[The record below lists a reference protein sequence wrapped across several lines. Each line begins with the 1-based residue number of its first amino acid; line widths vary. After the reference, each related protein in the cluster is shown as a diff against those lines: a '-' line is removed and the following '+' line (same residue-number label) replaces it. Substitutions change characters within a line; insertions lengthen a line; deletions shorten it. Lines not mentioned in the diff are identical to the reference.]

1 MAYVALATLVLLL
14 PLVAESVRF
23 FTLGGDEQHRSKLW
37 IQHCHANQVLCV
49 VVVSLWCGFGE
60 FLISKPIF
68 VFWLVPSVIMAAARA
83 IRLAISKNVLAARW
97 TTTDCLRIVFWATI
111 SATAPL
117 LMAASAIHDLLARN
131 FWGMA
136 PGGRNNSSHRH
147 CAAPFRSRNE
157 IASRKIR
164 HSA

>member
-14 PLVAESVRF
+14 PLAAESVRV
-23 FTLGGDEQHRSKLW
+23 FTLGGDEKHRLKLW

-83 IRLAISKNVLAARW
+83 IRLAISKNALGARW
-97 TTTDCLRIVFWATI
+97 TTTDCLRIVF
-111 SATAPL
+111 
-117 LMAASAIHDLLARN
+117 
-131 FWGMA
+131 
-136 PGGRNNSSHRH
+136 GRPSLRRH
-147 CAAPFRSRNE
+147 LFSWPRAQFTTYWHERACFGSRWQE
-157 IASRKIR
+157 
-164 HSA
+164 